1 MNTDQSRSR
10 HAPHFHMSTEDR
22 RRLEG
27 LPWQVPLGEWPEHGV
42 IPLSIRR
49 GESRH
54 PVIFVERDG
63 VRHAIKETTPHMA
76 EREIRNLRQ
85 IELRGIPVLTA
96 VGSVIVTAP
105 SILLDIHGPGGV
117 PQYTSGDRGYTVTRL
132 APRVIPHALL
142 FNLPFSKRTKRHL
155 LGAVALLMV
164 ELHEH
169 GVYWGDPSLANVLM
183 RIDGRS
189 VLAIMADAETAELF
203 PGPISEGLRE
213 QDLELFHESLIWQ
226 AEDLRIARGLPEEE
240 ELVDDKDFLY
250 FRRRYRWLRRE
261 HAQLA
266 AAPSFTTLY
275 QIQQLLEGLN
285 RWGYSVLGT
294 TGKTLHEYTTILPG
308 WHARRIHELLNISVP
323 RMYARRFYNMI
334 LGHQRIMSEQEGR
347 EVSLEEAAK
356 DWYTRYHLPTIL
368 LLRNHLTSGQ
378 DPLKAYFSIMDH
390 KWKLSEKAGYEIPL
404 DEAVVDW
411 ALEQA
416 QRAGKLGA
424 VDPATLATWWSERKP
439 VSKVL
444 EPPLI
449 ESGKLQPLLS
459 EEEQPLVHLPQPEL
473 EDKLNGMLQQQ
484 EEEKELQ

>member
-1 MNTDQSRSR
+1 
-10 HAPHFHMSTEDR
+10 
-22 RRLEG
+22 
-27 LPWQVPLGEWPEHGV
+27 
-42 IPLSIRR
+42 
-49 GESRH
+49 
-54 PVIFVERDG
+54 
-63 VRHAIKETTPHMA
+63 
-76 EREIRNLRQ
+76 
-85 IELRGIPVLTA
+85 
-96 VGSVIVTAP
+96 
-105 SILLDIHGPGGV
+105 
-117 PQYTSGDRGYTVTRL
+117 
-132 APRVIPHALL
+132 
-142 FNLPFSKRTKRHL
+142 
-155 LGAVALLMV
+155 MV

-240 ELVDDKDFLY
+240 ELVDEKDFLY

-334 LGHQRIMSEQEGR
+334 LGHQRLMSEQEGR
-347 EVSLEEAAK
+347 EVSLEESAK

-424 VDPATLATWWSERKP
+424 VDPAMLSTWWREREP

-444 EPPLI
+444 EPPRI

>member
-1 MNTDQSRSR
+1 
-10 HAPHFHMSTEDR
+10 MSADDR

-42 IPLSIRR
+42 MLLSIRR

-63 VRHAIKETTPHMA
+63 VRYAIKETTPHMA

-85 IELRGIPVLTA
+85 IEQRGIPVLTA
-96 VGSVIVTAP
+96 VGSVSVNAP
-105 SILLDIHGPGGV
+105 GILLDMQGPGGV

-132 APRVIPHALL
+132 APRVIPQALL
-142 FNLPFSKRTKRHL
+142 FRLPFSRRTKRHL
-155 LGAVALLMV
+155 FGAIALLMV

-203 PGPISEGLRE
+203 PGPISEALRE
-213 QDLELFHESLIWQ
+213 QDLELFGESLTWQ

-240 ELVDDKDFLY
+240 ELVEEKDYLY

-266 AAPSFTTLY
+266 SAPSFTTLY
-275 QIQQLLEGLN
+275 QLQLLLEGLN
-285 RWGYSVLGT
+285 RWGYSLVDT
-294 TGKTLHEYTTILPG
+294 TGKAWHEVTTVLPG
-308 WHARRIHELLNISVP
+308 WYARRIRELLNISVP
-323 RMYARRFYNMI
+323 RIYARRFYNMI
-334 LGHQRIMSEQEGR
+334 LGHQRIMSEHER
-347 EVSLEEAAK
+347 RSVSLEEAAQ
-356 DWYTRYHLPTIL
+356 DWYTHYHLPAIL
-368 LLRNHLTSGQ
+368 LLRNHLASGQ

-411 ALEQA
+411 AMEQA
-416 QRAGKLGA
+416 AKAGKLGT
-424 VDPATLATWWSERKP
+424 VDPAALATWWREREP
-439 VSKVL
+439 AAKVL

-449 ESGKLQPLLS
+449 ESEKLQPLLS
-459 EEEQPLVHLPQPEL
+459 EQEQPLVHLPHSL
-473 EDKLNGMLQQQ
+473 VEDQLQQMLPPTV
-484 EEEKELQ
+484 EE

>member
-1 MNTDQSRSR
+1 MNTDTSKPRQ
-10 HAPHFHMSTEDR
+10 ALQFHMSVEDR

-27 LPWQVPLGEWPEHGV
+27 LPWQVPLEEWTAHGV

-63 VRHAIKETTPHMA
+63 VRYAIKETTPHMA
-76 EREIRNLRQ
+76 ERETHNLRE

-96 VGSVIVTAP
+96 VGSVSMAAP
-105 SILLDIHGPGGV
+105 AISLNTHGPGGMLE
-117 PQYTSGDRGYTVTRL
+117 YTNGDRGYTVTRL

-142 FNLPFSKRTKRHL
+142 FSLPFTKRTKRHL
-155 LGAVALLMV
+155 LSAVALLMV

-169 GVYWGDPSLANVLM
+169 GVYWGDPSLANVLI

-189 VLAIMADAETAELF
+189 VLAIMADAETVELF

-213 QDLELFHESLIWQ
+213 QDLELFGESLIWQ

-240 ELVDDKDFLY
+240 ELVEEKDFLY

-275 QIQQLLEGLN
+275 QLQRLLEGLN
-285 RWGYSVLGT
+285 HLGYSILGT
-294 TGKTLHEYTTILPG
+294 TGKTVHEFTTVLPG
-308 WHARRIHELLNISVP
+308 WYTRRIHELLNISVP
-323 RMYARRFYNMI
+323 RIYARRFYNMI
-334 LGHQRIMSEQEGR
+334 IGHQAIMSEQEGR

-356 DWYTRYHLPTIL
+356 DWYFRYHLPTIL
-368 LLRNHLTSGQ
+368 LLRKHLTSEQ
-378 DPLKAYFSIMDH
+378 DPLKAYFSIMNH
-390 KWKLSEKAGYEIPL
+390 KWKLSEKAGHEIPL
-404 DEAVVDW
+404 DEAAVDW
-411 ALEQA
+411 AMEQA
-416 QRAGKLGA
+416 ASAGKLGT
-424 VDPATLATWWSERKP
+424 VDPATLATWWRERKP
-439 VSKVL
+439 VAKVL

-449 ESGKLQPLLS
+449 ESEKLQPLLS
-459 EEEQPLVHLPQPEL
+459 DHEQPLVQLPQPEL
-473 EDKLNGMLQQQ
+473 EDQLNGMLKQQ
-484 EEEKELQ
+484 EEES

>member
-63 VRHAIKETTPHMA
+63 VRYAIKETTPHMA

-85 IELRGIPVLTA
+85 IELRGIPVLT
-96 VGSVIVTAP
+96 
-105 SILLDIHGPGGV
+105 D
-117 PQYTSGDRGYTVTRL
+117 TVTQL

-142 FNLPFSKRTKRHL
+142 FSLPFSKRTKRHL

-240 ELVDDKDFLY
+240 ELVDEKDFLY

-334 LGHQRIMSEQEGR
+334 LGHQRLMSEQEGR
-347 EVSLEEAAK
+347 EVSLEESAK

-424 VDPATLATWWSERKP
+424 VDPAMLSTWWREREP

-444 EPPLI
+444 EPPRI

>member
-1 MNTDQSRSR
+1 MNTGPSNSRQ
-10 HAPHFHMSTEDR
+10 APQFHMSVEDR

-27 LPWQVPLGEWPEHGV
+27 LPWQVPLDEWAAHGI

-63 VRHAIKETTPHMA
+63 VRYAIKETTPHMA
-76 EREIRNLRQ
+76 EREVHNLRE

-96 VGSVIVTAP
+96 VGSVSVAEP
-105 SILLDIHGPGGV
+105 PVLLDTHGPGGML
-117 PQYTSGDRGYTVTRL
+117 QYTSGDRGYTVTRL

-142 FNLPFSKRTKRHL
+142 FRLPFTKRTKRHL
-155 LGAVALLMV
+155 LSAVALLMV

-169 GVYWGDPSLANVLM
+169 GVYWGDPSLANVLI

-189 VLAIMADAETAELF
+189 VLAIMADAETAALF

-213 QDLELFHESLIWQ
+213 QDLGLFGESLTWQ

-240 ELVDDKDFLY
+240 ELVEEKDFLY

-266 AAPSFTTLY
+266 AAPSYTTLY
-275 QIQQLLEGLN
+275 QVQRLLEGLN
-285 RWGYSVLGT
+285 QWGYSILGT
-294 TGKTLHEYTTILPG
+294 TGKTVHELTTVLPG
-308 WHARRIHELLNISVP
+308 WYSRRIHELLNISVP
-323 RMYARRFYNMI
+323 RIYARRFYNMI
-334 LGHQRIMSEQEGR
+334 IGHQAIMSEQEGR

-356 DWYTRYHLPTIL
+356 DWYYRYHLPAIL
-368 LLRNHLTSGQ
+368 LLRNHLTSEQ

-390 KWKLSEKAGYEIPL
+390 KWKLSQKAGHEIPL

-411 ALEQA
+411 AMEQA
-416 QRAGKLGA
+416 ARAGKLGT
-424 VDPATLATWWSERKP
+424 VDPATLATWWREREP
-439 VSKVL
+439 VAKVL

-449 ESGKLQPLLS
+449 ESEKLQPLLS
-459 EEEQPLVHLPQPEL
+459 EQEQPLVQLPQPEL
-473 EDKLNGMLQQQ
+473 EEHLNGMLKQQ
-484 EEEKELQ
+484 EEES

>member
-1 MNTDQSRSR
+1 MNAHQFDAR
-10 HAPHFHMSTEDR
+10 HAPQFHMRAEDR
-22 RRLEG
+22 QRLEG
-27 LPWQVPLGEWPEHGV
+27 LPWQIPLEEWPGHGV
-42 IPLSIRR
+42 TLLSIRR

-63 VRHAIKETTPHMA
+63 VRYAIKETTPHMA

-85 IELRGIPVLTA
+85 IESRGIPVLTA
-96 VGSVIVTAP
+96 VGTVSVTDQ
-105 SILLDIHGPGGV
+105 SILLDTQGPGGV

-142 FNLPFSKRTKRHL
+142 FRLPFSRRTKQHL
-155 LGAVALLMV
+155 LGAVALLMI

-213 QDLELFHESLIWQ
+213 QDLELFSESLIWQ

-240 ELVDDKDFLY
+240 VLVGEKDFLY

-266 AAPSFTTLY
+266 ASPSFTTLY
-275 QIQQLLEGLN
+275 QIQLLLEGLN
-285 RWGYSVLGT
+285 HWGYSVLGT
-294 TGKTLHEYTTILPG
+294 TGKALHELTTVLPG
-308 WHARRIHELLNISVP
+308 WYTRRIHELLHISVP
-323 RMYARRFYNMI
+323 RIYARRFYNMI
-334 LGHQRIMSEQEGR
+334 LGHQRIMSEQKGR
-347 EVSLEEAAK
+347 DVSLEEAAQ
-356 DWYTRYHLPTIL
+356 DWYTRYHLPAIL
-368 LLRNHLTSGQ
+368 LLRNHLTSAQ
-378 DPLKAYFSIMDH
+378 DPLQAYFSIMDH

-411 ALEQA
+411 AMEQA
-416 QRAGKLGA
+416 AGAGKLGT
-424 VDPATLATWWSERKP
+424 VDPATLTTWWREREP
-439 VSKVL
+439 AAKVL

-449 ESGKLQPLLS
+449 ESEKLQPLLS
-459 EEEQPLVHLPQPEL
+459 EQEQPLVRLPHAEL
-473 EDKLNGMLQQQ
+473 EDQLDQMLPPQT
-484 EEEKELQ
+484 EE

>member
-1 MNTDQSRSR
+1 
-10 HAPHFHMSTEDR
+10 
-22 RRLEG
+22 
-27 LPWQVPLGEWPEHGV
+27 
-42 IPLSIRR
+42 
-49 GESRH
+49 
-54 PVIFVERDG
+54 
-63 VRHAIKETTPHMA
+63 
-76 EREIRNLRQ
+76 
-85 IELRGIPVLTA
+85 
-96 VGSVIVTAP
+96 
-105 SILLDIHGPGGV
+105 
-117 PQYTSGDRGYTVTRL
+117 
-132 APRVIPHALL
+132 
-142 FNLPFSKRTKRHL
+142 
-155 LGAVALLMV
+155 
-164 ELHEH
+164 
-169 GVYWGDPSLANVLM
+169 
-183 RIDGRS
+183 
-189 VLAIMADAETAELF
+189 MADAETAELF
-203 PGPISEGLRE
+203 PGPISVGLRE
-213 QDLELFHESLIWQ
+213 QDLELFHESLTWQ

-240 ELVDDKDFLY
+240 ELVDEKDFLY

-308 WHARRIHELLNISVP
+308 WHSRRIHELLNISVP

-368 LLRNHLTSGQ
+368 LLRNHLTSEQ

-424 VDPATLATWWSERKP
+424 VDPATLATWWRERKP
-439 VSKVL
+439 ASKVL

-473 EDKLNGMLQQQ
+473 EDKLNGILQHQ
-484 EEEKELQ
+484 EEEEQQ